1 MTEKKTIPF
10 YIKILGWLISLSAFA
25 LGFWHTH
32 HGLRAMKPLGTEY
45 GSYVVAGLISMV
57 LIVAYSRAMAGVR
70 IALLF
75 YIICALFNFT
85 FNTNSFY
92 PTLLGRKLLKEE
104 TITLNDTLQNYSSK
118 LQKEQA
124 NLGNLDLTT
133 YNHLRDL
140 KATVIREIEKRD
152 GFGPIATSTLLEFN
166 QLCGS
171 KISPDRDLG
180 STIEEKQEKSNT
192 FKNAMDQAIEQYV
205 VQNLTN
211 GNKVGI
217 AIIEANHKMDSLKI
231 FYSDLL
237 KEIIAD
243 NTELKIN
250 DSTKFHPQIITLINL
265 VSGIDEI
272 ATAVNK
278 QTGSLIIPNLN
289 IDHNTNSIPR
299 SQYIGQFDHTLASVG
314 ERINRGDTW
323 GVLLLVLFIDLIVP
337 LAVYFMI
344 RSGEGN
350 GTGHDS
356 RMINWLTGRKSP
368 TKF

>member
-1 MTEKKTIPF
+1 MTEKKSIPY

-32 HGLRAMKPLGTEY
+32 HGLKAMKPLGTEY

-104 TITLNDTLQNYSSK
+104 TITLNDTLQNYASK

-124 NLGNLDLTT
+124 SLGKLDLTT
-133 YNHLRDL
+133 YNHLKDL
-140 KATVIREIEKRD
+140 ETTVLREIEKRD
-152 GFGPIATSTLLEFN
+152 GFGQIATSTLLEFN
-166 QLCGS
+166 NLAGS

-180 STIEEKQEKSNT
+180 TTIDEKREKSNT
-192 FKNAMDQAIEQYV
+192 YSKEMDKAIENYV
-205 VQNLTN
+205 IQNLTK
-211 GNKVGI
+211 GNKDGL
-217 AIIEANHKMDSLKI
+217 AIIEANKKMDSIKNL
-231 FYSDLL
+231 YTDSL

-250 DSTKFHPQIITLINL
+250 DSTKFHPQIKTLIHL

-272 ATAVNK
+272 ATAVNR
-278 QTGSLIIPNLN
+278 QTDKIIIPNLN
-289 IDHNTNSIPR
+289 KDNNTNSIPK
-299 SQYIGQFDHTLASVG
+299 SQFIGQFDHTLASVG

-337 LAVYFMI
+337 LAIYFMI
-344 RSGEGN
+344 KGGEGTNQN
-350 GTGHDS
+350 GNVSNWFTGK
-356 RMINWLTGRKSP
+356 KSP
-368 TKF
+368 IKF